1 MGPMAV
7 EGCPASSIT
16 TVTSN
21 TSRLGWS
28 DRTRRSPLDR
38 RIDFVLVV
46 MFLFLL
52 AQSRNNTV
60 GSSSIAIPIYTDEV
74 RHERNYQEAAS
85 R

>member
-1 MGPMAV
+1 
-7 EGCPASSIT
+7 
-16 TVTSN
+16 
-21 TSRLGWS
+21 
-28 DRTRRSPLDR
+28 
-38 RIDFVLVV
+38 